1 MYVIVAGVNTISKKL
16 IDDIVRNHDL
26 VVVEEDE
33 AKAERIYSKTGAKV
47 INGSPTRLSIL
58 EDAGIS
64 KADVLV
70 STLEGA
76 NENMIVSMLGRKYG
90 VPKVVARVEDT
101 DYLDIYK
108 MLEVNTIEYTDL
120 VYGEFMSVIEHPSI
134 RKIANVG
141 ADKEVL
147 ELLVDRGSPIQ
158 NLRIDEVQS
167 LNSFPKQSVTFVSV
181 LRDGD
186 VHDPSTT
193 FRLEQGDSVIVIIDP
208 EAKKGINKV
217 LE

>member
-16 IDDIVRNHDL
+16 IEDLVQNHDL

-33 AKAERIYSKTGAKV
+33 KKAERIYSKTGAKV

-141 ADKEVL
+141 AEKEVL

-158 NLRIDEVQS
+158 NLRIDEVKS
-167 LNSFPKQSVTFVSV
+167 LDKFPKEDVVFTAV
-181 LRDGD
+181 LRDGE
-186 VHDPSTT
+186 VHDPSET
-193 FRLEQGDSVIVIIDP
+193 FRLQQGDSVIVIIDP
-208 EAKKGINKV
+208 GAKKGINAV
-217 LE
+217 LD

>member
-1 MYVIVAGVNTISKKL
+1 MYVIVAGVNTISRKL
-16 IDDIVRNHDL
+16 IQDLVRNHDL

-33 AKAERIYSKTGAKV
+33 AKADRIYSQTGAKV

-141 ADKEVL
+141 AEKEVL
-147 ELLVDRGSPIQ
+147 ELLVNRGSPLQ
-158 NLRIDEVQS
+158 NLRVDEVKS
-167 LNSFPKQSVTFVSV
+167 LDKFPKEDVNFTAV
-181 LRDGD
+181 LRDNE
-186 VHDPSTT
+186 VHDPSDT
-193 FRLEQGDSVIVIIDP
+193 FRLQQGDSVIVIIDP
-208 EAKKGINKV
+208 GAKKGINAV